1 MRGSISA
8 QQYGGERILLY
19 KKETLSIP
27 NSLVNFAV
35 TTRSGYALRP
45 KVSLFHTSLAHH
57 DYIGRVNEGCK
68 V

>member
-35 TTRSGYALRP
+35 CLDPGMP
-45 KVSLFHTSLAHH
+45 
-57 DYIGRVNEGCK
+57 
-68 V
+68 